1 MCIESFNMG
10 VDSLRPEIDRLKKDR
25 DLWERR
31 TDVANSRADRAST
44 DCLEANIRAEKAEA
58 KLVEVEKERDEAIER
73 DKGSSDLLDG
83 HDQEF
88 EKMMIRA
95 EQAEKERDLAR
106 QDAERHLNNWRIATR
121 NAANTRA
128 QEYRADL
135 LQIGA
140 ELDRLSVSQCATEG
154 ECRCG
159 LCEAKRIARE
169 ALEDK

>member
-1 MCIESFNMG
+1 MNCPDCGDLKE
-10 VDSLRPEIDRLKKDR
+10 EIKRLKEGLDHFVLVAKIR
-25 DLWERR
+25 LERI
-31 TDVANSRADRAST
+31 D
-44 DCLEANIRAEKAEA
+44 
-58 KLVEVEKERDEAIER
+58 EVWDERER
-73 DKGSSDLLDG
+73 QVD
-83 HDQEF
+83 
-88 EKMMIRA
+88 RA
-95 EQAEKERDLAR
+95 EQAEHLHGECLRLLSDAEARLAEAEKERDLAR